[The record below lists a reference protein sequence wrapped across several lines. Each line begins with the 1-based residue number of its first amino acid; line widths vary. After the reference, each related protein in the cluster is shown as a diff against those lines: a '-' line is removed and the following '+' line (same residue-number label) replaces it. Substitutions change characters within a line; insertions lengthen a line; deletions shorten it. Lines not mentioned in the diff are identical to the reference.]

1 MRADCEITARRALGA
16 LGGVVLLAA
25 AAPSWGQERMI
36 TSAEVRCAIRSWY
49 EPTRGHHF
57 YAPAGD
63 GNPPGWT
70 AEQVRF
76 VTFARKSSS
85 QMVPLYRMFR
95 PGGGHFYTTNADER
109 NRLISQGGFTN
120 ENHIGYVYPQAYSD
134 LVALHRW
141 YKPRLD
147 RHFYS
152 TDRAEGDRAG
162 FTYEGVIGYVRPAAT
177 AGQAELNCATQ
188 RSLDGPAQAASPAP
202 TPPPAPTPAVTAG
215 LVLGLKLD
223 LAQLVSSLN
232 NTSALTTV
240 APLADVTPLANA
252 NPLNNTSAFTMPM
265 GNNLSGGRGVQSMI
279 SGSVGVLHLA
289 GAARAEALQCVEW
302 TGTAFQLTAAG
313 ACAREPRRSVF
324 AFTSEGMIHWIEPTT
339 SQPSRVCLS
348 AFADRSVGS
357 AACESA
363 SRWVLNPKDPQ
374 ALSPAGVEGLALAGR
389 PHPSPAAR
397 GVFLLALQPLQAAGS
412 NWRWSLLAVPRAQ

>member
-1 MRADCEITARRALGA
+1 MSAGCGKTVGRALVA

-36 TSAEVRCAIRSWY
+36 TSGEVRCAIRSWW

-162 FTYEGVIGYVRPAAT
+162 FTYEGVIGYVRPAST

-202 TPPPAPTPAVTAG
+202 APVVAG
-215 LVLGLKLD
+215 SLVFGSKLD
-223 LAQLVSSLN
+223 LEKLAASLN
-232 NTSALTTV
+232 DGSALTTS
-240 APLADVTPLANA
+240 PLANA

-265 GNNLSGGRGVQSMI
+265 GNNLSGSRGTQSMI
-279 SGSVGVLHLA
+279 SGTVGVLHLA

-302 TGTAFQLTAAG
+302 TGSAFQLTAAG
-313 ACAREPRRSVF
+313 ACAKEPRRSVF
-324 AFTSEGMIHWIEPTT
+324 AFTSEGRIHWIDPAT
-339 SQPSRVCLS
+339 SQPSKVCLS
-348 AFADRSVGS
+348 AFSDRSVGS

-374 ALSPAGVEGLALAGR
+374 ALSPAGVEDLTLAGR